1 MYLLSHSNQFIAWSP
16 TQRQEYGAPCVY
28 RAGALVNHSDYL
40 AYHAGVLINCPVD
53 LINHADYLTLI

>member
-1 MYLLSHSNQFIAWSP
+1 MPGSP

-40 AYHAGVLINCPVD
+40 AYHAGVLIARPVNLVNCPVD
-53 LINHADYLTLI
+53 LMNHADYLTLI